1 MTKALLIGIGHS
13 FRGDDAIGPMVA
25 ESLKGIQGL
34 DVLIHH
40 GEGTDLMERWAG
52 YQTVIIVDATCSG
65 TEPGT
70 IRVWDALADALPA
83 GLFPKGSHVF
93 GLAEG
98 IEMAR
103 IMDRLPQAM
112 SIIGIEGRSFTAGD
126 VMTPEVEMATT
137 QAKVIII
144 DMLSLQTI

>member
-1 MTKALLIGIGHS
+1 MTNTLLIGIGHS
-13 FRGDDAIGPMVA
+13 FRGDDSIGPMVV
-25 ESLKGIQGL
+25 ESLIGTDGL
-34 DVLIHH
+34 DVLVHH

-65 TEPGT
+65 AEPGT
-70 IRVWDALADALPA
+70 IRVWDAVADALPA

-112 SIIGIEGRSFTAGD
+112 TIIGIEGRSFAAGD
-126 VMTPEVEMATT
+126 TMSPQVDLARGAV
-137 QAKVIII
+137 QKLII
-144 DMLSLQTI
+144 DHPR